1 MSCEQENHVLD
12 QLNGRP
18 LSHKMQTSDLNRI
31 PNKSLKTPSLK
42 GLKSSSINL
51 KTSLDKSSR
60 KAFGN
65 VSNVLHSGSQQSID
79 AKHQIKAKPSL
90 KESDPLP
97 EVKSDVKSDSNLKQN
112 KWMSTEVGTDGDS
125 KFFDEIED
133 MFPIKEELISDELD
147 PITVGL
153 YEIDE
158 QMVLGMPFDSDLDYT
173 LVPNNRSIFDLL

>member
-1 MSCEQENHVLD
+1 M
-12 QLNGRP
+12 
-18 LSHKMQTSDLNRI
+18 
-31 PNKSLKTPSLK
+31 KTPALK
-42 GLKSSSINL
+42 GLKSSSVNL

-65 VSNVLHSGSQQSID
+65 VSNVLHSGSQQSIE
-79 AKHQIKAKPSL
+79 AKHQMKAKPSL

-97 EVKSDVKSDSNLKQN
+97 EVKSDPKSDSNLKQN
-112 KWMSTEVGTDGDS
+112 NKPMSTEVGTDGDS
-125 KFFDEIED
+125 KFLDEIEE
-133 MFPIKEELISDELD
+133 MYPIKEELIFDELD

-158 QMVLGMPFDSDLDYT
+158 QMVLGMPFDSDLDNT